1 MSKTTAANDFR
12 QFISRMR
19 LEYHAQRNSPLK
31 WTRRFMNLLYGVNLS
46 IRAKI
51 LLSLCIVILLMGT
64 ANVLVVIQMLNYS
77 RQYDSIINNITTA
90 NSISGSIKPDIDNEM
105 WKIVAGKIQFSEGKQ
120 YDIINSVNSKVQ
132 WMMEHTDSHKAKVKL
147 DVILRTMQTLSQNV
161 DVMGNQIAQNSTAT
175 ENETVL
181 EKIRFVTGVVEG
193 VVQDYVLFEV
203 NRTNGQYQQMR
214 VGFIFWETLAI
225 TLTFGAIVFS
235 VVAAWALSRSIYTP
249 IKKLHDVTK
258 TITQNDLQAL
268 VTNDNVDEITELG
281 LSFNIMIRKIRV
293 LLEDKIREQENLRK
307 AELRA
312 LQSQINPHFLYN
324 TLDTIIWMAEAK
336 KTDQIVEVVSA
347 LSNFFRISLSRGKD
361 WITIGE
367 EIERIKSY
375 LTIQKMR
382 YQDIMDFKIDMDE
395 GVSDHTVLKL
405 ILQPLV
411 ENAIYHGIKNKREG
425 GTISVR
431 AKFNNEKEVILEVE
445 DNGIGFTPD
454 KLIQLHSD
462 LADNSGDIKQESGF
476 GIGNVNQRIKL
487 YYGKQ
492 YGLSVKS
499 EYHTGTCVSFIIP
512 ARKDDAIEN
521 TGSVPNPISELSK
534 SNPVAADKEKVV

>member
-1 MSKTTAANDFR
+1 VTTKLIANRFKA
-12 QFISRMR
+12 FVNR
-19 LEYHAQRNSPLK
+19 LKLAPETEHNIPLRLAK
-31 WTRRFMNLLYGVNLS
+31 RLINFFAGITLT
-46 IRAKI
+46 IRARI

-77 RQYDSIINNITTA
+77 RQYDAIINNITTA

-105 WKIVAGKIQFSEGKQ
+105 WNIVAGKTQFNTGKQ
-120 YDIINSVNSKVQ
+120 YEIINNINTKVQ
-132 WMMEHTDSHKAKVKL
+132 WMLENTDSQRAKVKL
-147 DVILRTMQTLSQNV
+147 DVILRTMQTLTQDV
-161 DVMGNQIAQNSTAT
+161 DMMGSQIANFSTAT
-175 ENETVL
+175 QNEAVL
-181 EKIRFVTGVVEG
+181 EKIRFVTGVVEN

-214 VGFIFWETLAI
+214 AGFIEWEIFAG
-225 TLTFGAIVFS
+225 TLTFAAIGFS
-235 VVAAWALSRSIYTP
+235 VVAAWGLSRSIYTP

-268 VTNDNVDEITELG
+268 VTGDNVDEITELG
-281 LSFNIMIRKIRV
+281 MSFNIMIGKIRE
-293 LLEDKIREQENLRK
+293 LLDSKIKEQENLKK
-307 AELRA
+307 AEMRA

-347 LSNFFRISLSRGKD
+347 LSNFFRISLSKGKD

-367 EIERIKSY
+367 EIERVKSY
-375 LTIQKMR
+375 LTIQKIR
-382 YQDIMDFKIDMDE
+382 YRDIMDFKIEVDE
-395 GVSDHTVLKL
+395 KVSDHTVLKL

-425 GTISVR
+425 GMIYVR
-431 AKFNNEKEVILEVE
+431 AKPYNGNKVLLEVE
-445 DNGIGFTPD
+445 DTGIGFTP
-454 KLIQLHSD
+454 LVLSQLQAE

-487 YYGKQ
+487 YYGMQ
-492 YGLSVKS
+492 YGLAVRS
-499 EYHTGTCVSFIIP
+499 EYQAGTCVSFIIP
-512 ARKDDAIEN
+512 ARTASSPDN
-521 TGSVPNPISELSK
+521 QTTMPELF
-534 SNPVAADKEKVV
+534 PAAPLLNATASTTEVKK

>member
-1 MSKTTAANDFR
+1 MAINIKRFLPRINLAQDSMGYLPRKMTKR
-12 QFISRMR
+12 FI
-19 LEYHAQRNSPLK
+19 
-31 WTRRFMNLLYGVNLS
+31 NLFAGIHLT
-46 IRAKI
+46 IRSKI

-105 WKIVAGKIQFSEGKQ
+105 WNIVAGKIQFNEGKQ
-120 YDIINSVNSKVQ
+120 YEIISNINSKVQ
-132 WMMEHTDSHKAKVKL
+132 WMLENTDSQRAKVKL
-147 DVILRTMQTLSQNV
+147 DVVLRTMQTLTQDV
-161 DVMGNQIAQNSTAT
+161 DMMGSQIAKYSTAAQ
-175 ENETVL
+175 NEAVL

-214 VGFIFWETLAI
+214 AGFVEWEILAVI
-225 TLTFGAIVFS
+225 LTFGAIVFS

-268 VTNDNVDEITELG
+268 VTGDNVDEITELG
-281 LSFNIMIRKIRV
+281 MSFNIMIGKIRE
-293 LLEDKIREQENLRK
+293 LLDSKIKEQENLKK
-307 AELRA
+307 AEMRA

-324 TLDTIIWMAEAK
+324 TLDTIIWMAESK

-347 LSNFFRISLSRGKD
+347 LSNFFRISLSKGRD

-367 EIERIKSY
+367 EIERVRSY
-375 LTIQKMR
+375 LTIQKIR
-382 YQDIMDFKIDMDE
+382 YRDIMDFKIEVDDK
-395 GVSDHTVLKL
+395 VSDHTVLKL

-425 GTISVR
+425 GTIFVR
-431 AKFNNEKEVILEVE
+431 AKLFNGNKVLLEVE
-445 DNGIGFTPD
+445 DTGIGFTPET
-454 KLIQLHSD
+454 LVQLQAE

-487 YYGKQ
+487 YYGMQ

-499 EYHTGTCVSFIIP
+499 EYQSGTCVSFIIP
-512 ARKDDAIEN
+512 ALNGDSAEN
-521 TGSVPNPISELSK
+521 QVALPVDVSVPLPHK
-534 SNPVAADKEKVV
+534 SMGSTGEAGL

>member
-1 MSKTTAANDFR
+1 VSNKKDKFDFKR
-12 QFISRMR
+12 FLTRKKPGPGS
-19 LEYHAQRNSPLK
+19 
-31 WTRRFMNLLYGVNLS
+31 RRFPLPRWIKNFINLLSGMSFS
-46 IRAKI
+46 IRTKI
-51 LLSLCIVILLMGT
+51 LFSLCVVILLMGT

-77 RQYDSIINNITTA
+77 RQYDAIINNITTA
-90 NSISGSIKPDIDNEM
+90 NSISGSIKTDIDYEM
-105 WKIVAGKIQFSEGKQ
+105 WNIVAGKIEFSEGKQ
-120 YDIINSVNSKVQ
+120 YEIINNVNNKVQ

-147 DVILRTMQTLSQNV
+147 DVILRTMKTLSQNV
-161 DVMGNQIAQNSTAT
+161 DIMGSQIALNSSAT
-175 ENETVL
+175 ENEAVL
-181 EKIRFVTGVVEG
+181 EKIRFITGVVEG

-214 VGFIFWETLAI
+214 AGFIVWEIFAI

-235 VVAAWALSRSIYTP
+235 VVAAWALSRSIYSP

-268 VTNDNVDEITELG
+268 VTGDNVDEITELG
-281 LSFNIMIRKIRV
+281 MSFNIMIGKIRS

-347 LSNFFRISLSRGKD
+347 LSNFFRISLSKGKD

-367 EIERIKSY
+367 EIERVKSY
-375 LTIQKMR
+375 LTIQKIR
-382 YQDIMDFKIDMDE
+382 YRDIMDFKIEVDE

-425 GTISVR
+425 GTIIVR
-431 AKFNNEKEVILEVE
+431 ARLNHKNEVILEVE
-445 DNGIGFTPD
+445 DNGIGFTPE
-454 KLIQLHSD
+454 KLAQLQAE

-487 YYGKQ
+487 YYGNQ

-499 EYHTGTCVSFIIP
+499 GYQTGTHVSFVIP
-512 ARKDDAIEN
+512 ARKVDAIEN
-521 TGSVPNPISELSK
+521 ANSIPDYIPVSSQH
-534 SNPVAADKEKVV
+534 NPVVSDEENAR

>member
-1 MSKTTAANDFR
+1 MTIDFR
-12 QFISRMR
+12 NIMTRLKLKSKSQRTPPLIWIKGVISFVRS
-19 LEYHAQRNSPLK
+19 LH
-31 WTRRFMNLLYGVNLS
+31 LS
-46 IRAKI
+46 IRVKI

-77 RQYDSIINNITTA
+77 RQYDAIINNITTA

-105 WKIVAGKIQFSEGKQ
+105 WKIVAGKIQFGGGKQ
-120 YDIINSVNSKVQ
+120 YDIIDSINSKVQ
-132 WMMEHTDSHKAKVKL
+132 WMMENTDSNKAKVKL
-147 DVILRTMQTLSQNV
+147 EVILRTMQTLRQNI

-175 ENETVL
+175 ENEAVL
-181 EKIRFVTGVVEG
+181 EKIRFVTGVIEG

-214 VGFIFWETLAI
+214 AGFILWETMAI

-268 VTNDNVDEITELG
+268 VTSDNVDEITELG
-281 LSFNIMIRKIRV
+281 MSFNIMIGKIRS
-293 LLEDKIREQENLRK
+293 LLDDKVREQENLRK
-307 AELRA
+307 AEMRA

-347 LSNFFRISLSRGKD
+347 LSSFFRISLSRGKD

-375 LTIQKMR
+375 LTIQKIR

-425 GTISVR
+425 GTITVR

-445 DNGIGFTPD
+445 DNGIGLTPA
-454 KLIQLHSD
+454 KMIQLKAE
-462 LADNSGDIKQESGF
+462 LADDSGDIKQESGF

-492 YGLSVKS
+492 YGLTVKS
-499 EYHTGTCVSFIIP
+499 EYQTGTCVSFIIP
-512 ARKDDAIEN
+512 ARKDDAVEN
-521 TGSVPNPISELSK
+521 NEPPHDTIAESAQRNHLISGKER
-534 SNPVAADKEKVV
+534 VA

>member
-1 MSKTTAANDFR
+1 MTQKTRAINFKHNLPRIKVGSNFR
-12 QFISRMR
+12 
-19 LEYHAQRNSPLK
+19 RNSLLK
-31 WTRRFMNLLYGVNLS
+31 LPERFINFLAGVHLS
-46 IRAKI
+46 IRTKI
-51 LLSLCIVILLMGT
+51 LLSLSIVILLMGT
-64 ANVLVVIQMLNYS
+64 TNVLLVMQMLNYS
-77 RQYDSIINNITTA
+77 RQYDAIINNITTA

-105 WKIVAGKIQFSEGKQ
+105 WRIVAGKIQFGEGKQ
-120 YDIINSVNSKVQ
+120 YEIINSVNSKVK
-132 WMMEHTDSHKAKVKL
+132 WMMDNTDSHRAKVKL
-147 DVILRTMQTLSQNV
+147 DVILRTMQTLTQYVNT
-161 DVMGNQIAQNSTAT
+161 MGEQIEQNSTAA
-175 ENETVL
+175 ENEAVL
-181 EKIRFVTGVVEG
+181 ENIRFVTGVVED

-214 VGFIFWETLAI
+214 AGFVAWETSAI
-225 TLTFGAIVFS
+225 TLIFGAIGFS

-258 TITQNDLQAL
+258 TITQNDLQTL
-268 VTNDNVDEITELG
+268 VTSDNVDEITELG
-281 LSFNIMIRKIRV
+281 MSFNIMIGKIRE
-293 LLEDKIREQENLRK
+293 LLKAKIKEQENLKK

-324 TLDTIIWMAEAK
+324 TLDTIIWMAEAQ

-347 LSNFFRISLSRGKD
+347 LSNFFRISLSKGKD

-375 LTIQKMR
+375 LIIQKMR
-382 YQDIMDFKIDMDE
+382 YQDILEFKIEVDDR
-395 GVSDHTVLKL
+395 VSNHTILKL

-411 ENAIYHGIKNKREG
+411 ENAIYHGIKNKRQG
-425 GTISVR
+425 GTIIVR
-431 AKFNNEKEVILEVE
+431 AKLNNGNEALLEVE

-454 KLIQLHSD
+454 KLAQLQAE

-512 ARKDDAIEN
+512 ARSVDASEDTRN
-521 TGSVPNPISELSK
+521 EPDRGSTSLQ
-534 SNPVAADKEKVV
+534 SNSATSNEERVG

>member
-1 MSKTTAANDFR
+1 MALGFRHFITRIRLGSNSK
-12 QFISRMR
+12 Q
-19 LEYHAQRNSPLK
+19 NSPPKLAK
-31 WTRRFMNLLYGVNLS
+31 RFINTFAGLNLS
-46 IRAKI
+46 IRSEI
-51 LLSLCIVILLMGT
+51 LLSLGIVILLMGT
-64 ANVLVVIQMLNYS
+64 ANVLVVLQMLNYS
-77 RQYDSIINNITTA
+77 RQYDAIINNITTA
-90 NSISGSIKPDIDNEM
+90 NSISGSIKDDIDHEM
-105 WKIVAGKIQFSEGKQ
+105 WKVVAGIIQFNEGKQ
-120 YDIINSVNSKVQ
+120 YEIIDSVNSKVQ
-132 WMMEHTDSHKAKVKL
+132 WMMGHTDSQKAKVKL
-147 DVILRTMQTLSQNV
+147 DVILRTMQTLTKNV
-161 DVMGNQIAQNSTAT
+161 DTMGSQIALNSTAT
-175 ENETVL
+175 ENEAVL
-181 EKIRFVTGVVEG
+181 EKIRFVTGVVES

-214 VGFIFWETLAI
+214 AGFILWEALAV
-225 TLTFGAIVFS
+225 TLTLSAIVFS
-235 VVAAWALSRSIYTP
+235 IVAAWALSRSIYTP

-258 TITQNDLQAL
+258 TITQNDLQTL
-268 VTNDNVDEITELG
+268 VTSENKDEITELG
-281 LSFNIMIRKIRV
+281 LSFNIMIGKIRD
-293 LLEDKIREQENLRK
+293 LLADKIREQENLRK
-307 AELRA
+307 AEMRA

-347 LSNFFRISLSRGKD
+347 LSNFFRISLSKGKD

-375 LTIQKMR
+375 LTIQKIR
-382 YQDIMDFKIDMDE
+382 YSDIMDFKIDIDE
-395 GVSDHTVLKL
+395 EVADHTVLKL

-431 AKFNNEKEVILEVE
+431 AKFNNDREVILEVE

-454 KLIQLHSD
+454 KLAQLQAE
-462 LADNSGDIKQESGF
+462 LADNSGEIKQESGF

-499 EYHTGTCVSFIIP
+499 DYQTGTHVSFVIP
-512 ARKDDAIEN
+512 ARKDDGIEDTRSVLDAIS
-521 TGSVPNPISELSK
+521 GSSQDS
-534 SNPVAADKEKVV
+534 PVTPDMEMVI

>member
-1 MSKTTAANDFR
+1 VSIKTKAVDLRN
-12 QFISRMR
+12 FINR
-19 LEYHAQRNSPLK
+19 LRWVSSQSRNSALK
-31 WTRRFMNLLYGVNLS
+31 WPRRFIDLFAGLNFS
-46 IRAKI
+46 IRSKI

-64 ANVLVVIQMLNYS
+64 ANVLVVVQMLNYS
-77 RQYDSIINNITTA
+77 RQYDAIINNITTA

-105 WKIVAGKIQFSEGKQ
+105 WNIVAGKILFSEGKQ
-120 YDIINSVNSKVQ
+120 YDLISNVNDKIR
-132 WMMEHTDSHKAKVKL
+132 WMMDHTDSPKAQVKL
-147 DVILRTMQTLSQNV
+147 DVVLRTMQTLTQQV
-161 DVMGNQIAQNSTAT
+161 DIMGKQIANKSSAAQN
-175 ENETVL
+175 EVVL
-181 EKIRFVTGVVEG
+181 DNIRFVTGVIDG
-193 VVQDYVLFEV
+193 VIQDYVLFEV

-214 VGFIFWETLAI
+214 AGFIVWEIFAI
-225 TLTFGAIVFS
+225 GLTMGAIVFS

-258 TITQNDLQAL
+258 TITENDLQAL
-268 VTNDNVDEITELG
+268 LTSDNVDEITELG
-281 LSFNIMIRKIRV
+281 MSFNIMIGKIRV
-293 LLEDKIREQENLRK
+293 LLDDKVREQENLRK
-307 AELRA
+307 AEMRA

-336 KTDQIVEVVSA
+336 KTSQIVEVVSA
-347 LSNFFRISLSRGKD
+347 LSSFFRISLSRGKD

-375 LTIQKMR
+375 LTIQKIR
-382 YQDIMDFKIDMDE
+382 YQDIMDFKIDIDE
-395 GVSDHTVLKL
+395 GVYDHTVLKL

-411 ENAIYHGIKNKREG
+411 ENAIYHGIKNKRGG
-425 GTISVR
+425 GTINVR

-454 KLIQLHSD
+454 KLVQLQAE

-512 ARKDDAIEN
+512 ARKDDSVESN
-521 TGSVPNPISELSK
+521 TSGSDVSAGSK
-534 SNPVAADKEKVV
+534 PGDPVTFEKEAVG